1 MQISIEFCMQWN
13 YGPRAAS
20 LAVVIEK
27 ALDIKPTLIEGGGG
41 IYEIKVDGDLLF
53 SKHDVGRYPT
63 DDEILDGIRAKF
75 Q

>member
-1 MQISIEFCMQWN
+1 
-13 YGPRAAS
+13 
-20 LAVVIEK
+20 VVIEK